1 MRTPLLSAL
10 LLTCAALP
18 AAAQT
23 TVIVPSAPPPP
34 PLVVSPGTPPVVLA
48 PGTPPVLAAPTAPL
62 TVPTA
67 PPGVLAPPA
76 GMPGPLAVTGEGERQ
91 EIPCR
96 GRDVLIRGSNNN
108 TTLRGG
114 CHSVTVQGDSNQV
127 QAELQP
133 GAPITL
139 SGEND
144 DVAFVLVEPGPDPL
158 VTVSAGTDRAY
169 RVDQV
174 GPGAA
179 PVATSRGVVVPGG
192 GPGSNNVQVTEMPSV
207 RQLKQ
212 ELGAQETPRGTLVTL
227 HDDVLFDFDK
237 DTIRADAAARLTQL
251 GQLITQLRPSSVSIT
266 GYTDGIGSDTY
277 NLGLSLRRAQSVE
290 HWLETEDRVQ
300 ASFRVDGRGKADP
313 VAPNTTADGRDNPAG
328 RQQNRRVEILLAHG

>member
-1 MRTPLLSAL
+1 MMRAPLLSAFL
-10 LLTCAALP
+10 LAGIAVP

-23 TVIVPSAPPPP
+23 TVVVPSDTAPPPVVVAPSAP
-34 PLVVSPGTPPVVLA
+34 PPVVLA
-48 PGTPPVLAAPTAPL
+48 PAAPPV
-62 TVPTA
+62 A
-67 PPGVLAPPA
+67 PPAVLAPSTA
-76 GMPGPLAVTGEGERQ
+76 APGPLAITAEGERQ
-91 EIPCR
+91 AIPCR